1 MDSNSTD
8 QSGSMTVTDA
18 SNRSLAEPR
27 QMGVERRRY
36 GKLDYPRPAK
46 RPPVSGVVF
55 GGLLMFVVFFGGFGA
70 WAALAPLASAVI
82 AHGRLVVESN
92 RKAIQY
98 LEGGIIEE
106 LLVREGQSVSAGDVL
121 IRIAPDMSGLRT
133 EGFEIELV
141 SARANEARLV
151 GLLRGDPEPT
161 FPADLVERSDD
172 PAVAS
177 ILDAQRALFH
187 SALRGIS
194 DEVSIYRQRIE
205 QLKSQV
211 VGFEQQVTST
221 ERQLS
226 LSREELRDLRSLL
239 DDGLA
244 RRSNVLA
251 LERSIAEIENR
262 RGQALASIAQA
273 REAIAGAEFEIS
285 LRQNR
290 FREDLA
296 TQLEENRSRLVELR
310 TNLGGAEAMLSRTE
324 IRAPIDGRV
333 VNLKFFT
340 EGGVIGSG
348 ETILEIVPT
357 SDPLVVEA
365 RINPTDIDAV
375 YEGLDAEVRLTA
387 FKFRTTPTVPGTVT
401 QISADVLQDPQTGM
415 AYYKGTVA
423 LDAEATDKF
432 ELYPGMP
439 VDVMIKLGPRTFL
452 DYLMAPLNESLAR
465 SFLDQ

>member
-8 QSGSMTVTDA
+8 QSGSMTTVTDT
-18 SNRSLAEPR
+18 SNRSLAELR

-82 AHGRLVVESN
+82 APGRLVVESN
-92 RKAIQY
+92 RRTIQY
-98 LEGGIIEE
+98 LEGGVIDE
-106 LLVREGQSVSAGDVL
+106 LLVREGQTVSAGDIL

-151 GLLRGDPEPT
+151 SLLRGDTTLT
-161 FPADLVERSDD
+161 FPVDLVERSDD

-177 ILDAQRALFH
+177 ILDSQRALFD
-187 SALRGIS
+187 SALRGVS

-205 QLKSQV
+205 QLKSQM

-221 ERQLS
+221 ERQLA

-273 REAIAGAEFEIS
+273 QDAMAGAEFEVS

-290 FREDLA
+290 FQEALA
-296 TQLEENRSRLVELR
+296 TELEENRSRLVELR
-310 TNLGGAEAMLSRTE
+310 TNLGGAESMLSRTE

-333 VNLKFFT
+333 VNLRFFT
-340 EGGVIGSG
+340 EGGVIALGRRFSRSCRP
-348 ETILEIVPT
+348 TIRWL
-357 SDPLVVEA
+357 SRRASSQL
-365 RINPTDIDAV
+365 
-375 YEGLDAEVRLTA
+375 
-387 FKFRTTPTVPGTVT
+387 
-401 QISADVLQDPQTGM
+401 ISTLFSRGWMRRCA
-415 AYYKGTVA
+415 
-423 LDAEATDKF
+423 
-432 ELYPGMP
+432 
-439 VDVMIKLGPRTFL
+439 
-452 DYLMAPLNESLAR
+452 
-465 SFLDQ
+465 